1 MMVAQKYDK
10 RDRILGAYFGSASG
24 DALGGP
30 VEGWHAQMIKAV
42 HKRVDHFLPYTG
54 KLHPGYALVADPGA
68 ITDDTFIKD
77 DFASFVLAHPDEKD
91 RTPENLVKHLLKYA
105 HFDCWYWPDVVPLR
119 FLEEGGTIEE
129 SRVIR
134 VGGGAAWWTSFGL
147 IHAGDP
153 QKAFDETCRL
163 SIIWKQPFEQ
173 NIIAAVQAGVAASV
187 IEGATV
193 DTVCDT
199 VLNYAGPLAKK
210 LLLRAKQIA
219 EKNAGDLDGMIQ
231 ELYAEALVE
240 ECTNE
245 LDGPMPKKAV
255 ALNPYRGA
263 TVLWAEQIP
272 LAFAAL
278 IFGKGNF
285 LDTMIACINI
295 GRDSDSIGS
304 SCGSWIG
311 GLVGYSGMPQDWVET
326 MQRVNLGHINLTE
339 RALKLAVLAGA

>member
-1 MMVAQKYDK
+1 MADQKYNK

-77 DFASFVLAHPDEKD
+77 DFASFVLAYPEEKD
-91 RTPENLVKHLLKYA
+91 RTTDNLVPYLLKNA
-105 HFDCWYWPDVVPLR
+105 DFDCWYWPDVIPLR
-119 FLEEGGTIEE
+119 KLEEGGTIEE
-129 SRVIR
+129 SRLIR

-163 SIIWKQPFEQ
+163 SIVWKQPFEQ

-193 DTVCDT
+193 ESVCNT
-199 VLNYAGPLAKK
+199 VLEFAGPLARK
-210 LLLRAKQIA
+210 LLLRSKQIA
-219 EKNAGDLDGMIQ
+219 EKHEGDLDGMID

-245 LDGPMPKKAV
+245 LDGPMPKKAIAV
-255 ALNPYRGA
+255 NPYRGA

-278 IFGKGNF
+278 VFGKGNF

-304 SCGSWIG
+304 TCGSWIG
-311 GLVGYSGMPQDWVET
+311 GLVGFSGMPQDWLET
-326 MQRVNLGHINLTE
+326 MQRVNIGYINLTE
-339 RALKLAVLAGA
+339 RANKLADLAGA